1 MSKSG
6 AAERQCDPGAVPLVK
21 AVAGAPSSSGLSG
34 TIRSLLQGREPLR
47 LRDARETHRR
57 AGVLI
62 PLVEEEGGLAVI
74 LTRRTQLV
82 AYHKGQISFPGGK
95 FEAQDG
101 SACRTAL
108 REAYEEIGL
117 HPEDVELLG
126 RMDDTLTLVSRFVV
140 HPFVGLVP
148 PSYPFRLN
156 PQEVEALV
164 KVPLE
169 VFHPAQTG
177 YRCESV
183 ESEGAVYRTR
193 GYAYGGD
200 VIWGA
205 TARIMDNFMRIVAF
219 KLGLP
224 LEKR

>member
-1 MSKSG
+1 MSEPDAVEKICNPSVSPSLEG
-6 AAERQCDPGAVPLVK
+6 LAPGEF
-21 AVAGAPSSSGLSG
+21 LSG
-34 TIRSLLQGREPLR
+34 FSETVRSLLNARQPLR

-62 PLVEEEGGLAVI
+62 PLVEEQSGLAVI
-74 LTRRTQLV
+74 LTRRTHLV
-82 AYHKGQISFPGGK
+82 PHHKGQISFPGGK
-95 FEAQDG
+95 FEARDG
-101 SACRTAL
+101 SAWRTAL

-117 HPEDVELLG
+117 CPEDVVPLG

-156 PQEVEALV
+156 PQEVAALV

-177 YRCESV
+177 YRCDSV
-183 ESEGAVYRTR
+183 EYEGEVYRTR
-193 GYAYGGD
+193 AYAYEGD

-205 TARIMDNFMRIVAF
+205 TARIMDNFMRIVAC

-224 LEKR
+224 LENR